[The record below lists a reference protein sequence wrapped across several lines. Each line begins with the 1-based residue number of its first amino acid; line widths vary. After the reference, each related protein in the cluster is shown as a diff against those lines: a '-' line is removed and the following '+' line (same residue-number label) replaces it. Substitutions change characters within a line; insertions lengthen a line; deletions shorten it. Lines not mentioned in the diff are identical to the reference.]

1 LAVRYGKNKNGKNS
15 NETIV
20 AAIADVSERMTA
32 LVHDE
37 IELAKT
43 EVAQKASSLGR
54 GAAAVGVGAVF
65 GYFALIFLLI
75 AIALVIDGIFFNGLT
90 FVWVGFAV
98 VAGLLILLGVGA
110 FLLARK
116 LFKVG
121 APTPTMAID
130 EAKKIR
136 DTVTTASA
144 NGNGTNAGL
153 IAPNGNGNG
162 HAPVSPATIA
172 AVAAATQAGPEQRP
186 QSQPLPSEPAA
197 GVEPGQPA
205 AGTDSTT

>member
-1 LAVRYGKNKNGKNS
+1 LPVRYGKNKNGKNS

-20 AAIADVSERMTA
+20 AAIADVSERMTT

-75 AIALVIDGIFFNGLT
+75 AVALVIDGIFFTGLT

-98 VAGLLILLGVGA
+98 VAGLLIVLGVGA

-121 APTPTMAID
+121 VPTPTMAID

-136 DTVTTASA
+136 DTVTSASTNGHGSA
-144 NGNGTNAGL
+144 NGLLG
-153 IAPNGNGNG
+153 PSNGNGNG

-172 AVAAATQAGPEQRP
+172 AVAAATQAGPEERP
-186 QSQPLPSEPAA
+186 QSQPLPESA
-197 GVEPGQPA
+197 
-205 AGTDSTT
+205 S